1 MDVEA
6 LAVELPRRFGGD
18 LRADHPSDRRLAPV
32 VAQVPGMSTEHAL
45 TVLDL
50 AVGHLGPEECY
61 LEVGSYRGRSL
72 VGAMMAHPTRRAVA
86 VESFAEFGVDPAA
99 SRREVDETLRQ
110 FGVADR
116 VDLKVGDAFALLR
129 PGLAPHPVGA
139 YFYDGAHSRVAQYL
153 GLALAEPLL
162 ADEAVVVVDD
172 FSWPQVRLSTLAYLL
187 RHPGYRV
194 IAEMPAE
201 HDFDERW
208 CNGLLV
214 LAWRRPRH
222 WRAPGGWEVAWR
234 RWAHLAVLAPLRR
247 VGYRVLPRH
256 PRLMRLALR
265 IYLHGGTSVPASS
278 TAPAGPARDVDDLA
292 RG

>member
-6 LAVELPRRFGGD
+6 LAAELPRRFGGD
-18 LRADHPSDRRLAPV
+18 FRADHPSDRRLAPV

-50 AVGHLGPEECY
+50 AVGHLDPGECY

-72 VGAMMAHPTRRAVA
+72 VGAMMAHPGRRAVA
-86 VESFAEFGVDPAA
+86 VESFAEFGVDATA
-99 SRREVDETLRQ
+99 SRREVDATLRQ
-110 FGVADR
+110 FGVADQ
-116 VDLKVGDAFALLR
+116 VDLKVGDAFSLLR
-129 PGLAPHPVGA
+129 PGLAPQPVGA

-162 ADEAVVVVDD
+162 ADEAVVVIDD
-172 FSWPQVRLSTLAYLL
+172 FSWPQVRSSTLAYLR
-187 RHPGYRV
+187 RHLGYEV
-194 IAEMPAE
+194 VAEMPAE

-214 LAWRRPRH
+214 LAWRRPGD
-222 WRAPGGWEVAWR
+222 WRPPGGWEVAWR
-234 RWAHLAVLAPLRR
+234 RWAHLAVLAPMRR
-247 VGYRVLPRH
+247 VAYRLLPRH
-256 PRLMRLALR
+256 PSLMRLAMR
-265 IYLHGGTSVPASS
+265 VYLHGGTTVPAPSAAS
-278 TAPAGPARDVDDLA
+278 TGPAQDSDGLA

>member
-18 LRADHPSDRRLAPV
+18 LRADHPIDRGLAPV
-32 VAQVPGMSTEHAL
+32 VEQVAGMSTEHAL

-50 AVGHLGPEECY
+50 AVAHLGPGECY

-72 VGAMMAHPTRRAVA
+72 VGAMLRNPAHRAVA
-86 VESFAEFGVDPAA
+86 VESFAEFGVDPAS
-99 SRREVDETLRQ
+99 SRREVDATLRG

-116 VDLKVGDAFALLR
+116 VDFQVGDAFALLR
-129 PGLAPHPVGA
+129 PGLVPLPVGA
-139 YFYDGAHSRVAQYL
+139 YFYDGAHSRIAQYL

-162 ADEAVVVVDD
+162 ADEAIVVVDD
-172 FSWPQVRLSTLAYLL
+172 FSWPQVRSSTLTYLR

-214 LAWRRPRH
+214 LAWRRPDS
-222 WRAPGGWEVAWR
+222 WRPPGGWEVAWR
-234 RWAHLAVLAPLRR
+234 RWAHLAVLAPMRR
-247 VGYRVLPRH
+247 VAYRILPRH
-256 PRLMRLALR
+256 PRLMRLAMR
-265 IYLHGGTSVPASS
+265 VYLHGGTRVPAPSVAAAALAKDS
-278 TAPAGPARDVDDLA
+278 DGLA

>member
-6 LAVELPRRFGGD
+6 LAAELPRRFGGD
-18 LRADHPSDRRLAPV
+18 LHADHPTDRSLAAI

-50 AVGHLGPEECY
+50 AVGHLAPDECY

-72 VGAMMAHPTRRAVA
+72 VGAMMAHPGRRAVA

-99 SRREVDETLRQ
+99 SRREVDATLRQ

-116 VDLKVGDAFALLR
+116 VDLQVGDAFVLLR

-172 FSWPQVRLSTLAYLL
+172 FSWPQVRSSTLAYLR
-187 RHPGYRV
+187 RHPGYRIV
-194 IAEMPAE
+194 AEMPAE
-201 HDFDERW
+201 HDFDDRW
-208 CNGLLV
+208 CNGLVV
-214 LAWRRPRH
+214 LAWRRPAD
-222 WRAPGGWEVAWR
+222 WQTPGGWEVAWR

-247 VGYRVLPRH
+247 AAYRVLPRY
-256 PRLMRLALR
+256 PRLMRLALGL
-265 IYLHGGTSVPASS
+265 YLHGGTSVPDPVAG
-278 TAPAGPARDVDDLA
+278 TAGPAQDHDDVVRD
-292 RG
+292 